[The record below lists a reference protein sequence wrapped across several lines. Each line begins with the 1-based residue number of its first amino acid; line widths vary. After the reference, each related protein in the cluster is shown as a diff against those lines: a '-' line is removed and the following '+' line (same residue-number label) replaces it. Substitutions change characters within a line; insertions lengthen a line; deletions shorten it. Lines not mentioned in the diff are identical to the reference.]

1 MIGRASLTGP
11 CLVEVPTPPLKRSLP
26 VKLRSGSPLTI
37 APAAARI
44 IIGLGS
50 LAAEGEKPVTEAP
63 SSPLPND
70 LRQAFCQAVRELRDW
85 KPPATQPTAPY
96 RQGYSSIGAICE
108 FVERYAPDPMPEEL
122 VGMILGLRKHDPN
135 NPVLHN
141 RTFPAGARYVLA
153 VIEQRNRARQEVDR
167 MAGGSRLKARLV

>member
-1 MIGRASLTGP
+1 M
-11 CLVEVPTPPLKRSLP
+11 
-26 VKLRSGSPLTI
+26 
-37 APAAARI
+37 
-44 IIGLGS
+44 
-50 LAAEGEKPVTEAP
+50 TEAP

-70 LRQAFCQAVRELRDW
+70 AVRELRDW

-135 NPVLHN
+135 NPVLPN

-153 VIEQRNRARQEVDR
+153 VIEQRNRARQEVER
-167 MAGGSRLKARLV
+167 MTGRSRLKARLV

>member
-1 MIGRASLTGP
+1 
-11 CLVEVPTPPLKRSLP
+11 
-26 VKLRSGSPLTI
+26 
-37 APAAARI
+37 
-44 IIGLGS
+44 
-50 LAAEGEKPVTEAP
+50 VTEAP

-85 KPPATQPTAPY
+85 KPPATRPTALY

>member
-1 MIGRASLTGP
+1 M
-11 CLVEVPTPPLKRSLP
+11 
-26 VKLRSGSPLTI
+26 
-37 APAAARI
+37 
-44 IIGLGS
+44 
-50 LAAEGEKPVTEAP
+50 
-63 SSPLPND
+63 
-70 LRQAFCQAVRELRDW
+70 
-85 KPPATQPTAPY
+85 
-96 RQGYSSIGAICE
+96 
-108 FVERYAPDPMPEEL
+108 ERYAPDSTPEEL